1 METFNKVRVSAIAQT
16 RRNEMVSM
24 ELFQKH
30 YREIVR
36 FDGLLGMKL
45 QVHAPGKITYTLQ
58 IREDHLTAPD
68 QCHGGVISA
77 MMDSVLGLTALSLAV
92 SQGNLC
98 STVEFKMNYIS
109 VARPG
114 DIIEGTAEV
123 DYSGSKLITTS
134 GSIKDITSG
143 RLIAKGMGTFMQ
155 YPISKKM
162 EALKSASRL
171 AEEEE

>member
-1 METFNKVRVSAIAQT
+1 
-16 RRNEMVSM
+16 MVPM
-24 ELFQKH
+24 DVFQKH

-36 FDGLLGMKL
+36 FDGFLGMKL
-45 QVHAPGKITYTLQ
+45 QVHGPGKITYTLQ

-77 MMDSVLGLTALSLAV
+77 MMDAVLGVTALSLAV
-92 SQGNLC
+92 SQANLC
-98 STVEFKMNYIS
+98 STVEFKMNYLS

-114 DIIEGTAEV
+114 EVIEGSADV

-134 GSIKDITSG
+134 GFIRDTESG

-155 YPISKKM
+155 YPIAKKM
-162 EALKSASRL
+162 DALKSAGRQPD
-171 AEEEE
+171 EV

>member
-1 METFNKVRVSAIAQT
+1 MTLMDQ
-16 RRNEMVSM
+16 
-24 ELFQKH
+24 FQKH
-30 YREIVR
+30 YTEIVK
-36 FDGLLGMKL
+36 FDGFLGMKL
-45 QVHAPGKITYTLQ
+45 QVHAPGRITYTLHV
-58 IREDHLTAPD
+58 REDHLTAPD

-77 MMDSVLGLTALSLAV
+77 MMDAVLGVTALSLAV

-114 DIIEGTAEV
+114 EIIEGSADV

-134 GSIKDITSG
+134 GSLREKNGG

-162 EALKSASRL
+162 DVLKTAS
-171 AEEEE
+171 ESVE

>member
-1 METFNKVRVSAIAQT
+1 MDMFY
-16 RRNEMVSM
+16 RNYED
-24 ELFQKH
+24 L
-30 YREIVR
+30 VR
-36 FDGLLGMKL
+36 FDGFLGMKL
-45 QVHAPGKITYTLQ
+45 QVHAPGKIIYTLQ
-58 IREDHLTAPD
+58 VRDEHLTAPD

-77 MMDSVLGLTALSLAV
+77 MMDAVLGVTALSLAV

-114 DIIEGTAEV
+114 EIIEGTADV

-134 GSIKDITSG
+134 GSIRETLGG

-162 EALKSASRL
+162 EVLKAA
-171 AEEEE
+171 AERAKF

>member
-1 METFNKVRVSAIAQT
+1 
-16 RRNEMVSM
+16 MVPM
-24 ELFQKH
+24 ELFHKH
-30 YREIVR
+30 YMEIVR
-36 FDGLLGMKL
+36 FDGFLGMKL

-77 MMDSVLGLTALSLAV
+77 MMDSVLGVTALSLAV
-92 SQGNLC
+92 SQANLC

-114 DIIEGTAEV
+114 EILEGSADV

-134 GSIKDITSG
+134 GYIRDTESG

-162 EALKSASRL
+162 DALKSVKSMD
-171 AEEEE
+171 EV

>member
-1 METFNKVRVSAIAQT
+1 MVPMEI
-16 RRNEMVSM
+16 
-24 ELFQKH
+24 FQKH

-36 FDGLLGMKL
+36 FDGFLGMKL
-45 QVHAPGKITYTLQ
+45 QVHGPGKITYTLQ

-77 MMDSVLGLTALSLAV
+77 MMDAVLGVTALSLAV
-92 SQGNLC
+92 SQANLC

-114 DIIEGTAEV
+114 ELIEGSADV

-134 GSIKDITSG
+134 GFIRDTESG

-155 YPISKKM
+155 YPMSKKM
-162 EALKSASRL
+162 DTLKSARRM
-171 AEEEE
+171 EDE

>member
-1 METFNKVRVSAIAQT
+1 MNIMDQ
-16 RRNEMVSM
+16 
-24 ELFQKH
+24 FQKH
-30 YREIVR
+30 YSRLVK
-36 FDGLLGMKL
+36 FDKFLGMSL
-45 QVHAPGKITYTLQ
+45 VVHEPGKITYTLQ

-77 MMDSVLGLTALSLAV
+77 MMDAVLGVTALSLAV

-114 DIIEGTAEV
+114 DLVEGTADV

-134 GSIKDITSG
+134 GSLREKNSG
-143 RLIAKGMGTFMQ
+143 RLIARGMGTFMQ

-162 EALKSASRL
+162 DVLKTASDI
-171 AEEEE
+171 AE

>member
-1 METFNKVRVSAIAQT
+1 MIP
-16 RRNEMVSM
+16 M
-24 ELFQKH
+24 ELFQKN
-30 YREIVR
+30 YQEIVK
-36 FDGLLGMKL
+36 FDGFLGMKL

-58 IREDHLTAPD
+58 IREEHLTAPD

-77 MMDSVLGLTALSLAV
+77 MMDAVLGVTALSLAV
-92 SQGNLC
+92 SQANLC

-114 DIIEGTAEV
+114 DILEGTADV

-134 GSIKDITSG
+134 GFIKDTASG

-155 YPISKKM
+155 YPMSKKM
-162 EALKSASRL
+162 EALKSVNGMSEA
-171 AEEEE
+171 

>member
-1 METFNKVRVSAIAQT
+1 MVPMEF
-16 RRNEMVSM
+16 
-24 ELFQKH
+24 FQK
-30 YREIVR
+30 YYGEIVK
-36 FDGLLGMKL
+36 FDGFLGMKL
-45 QVHAPGKITYTLQ
+45 QVHGPGKITYTLQ

-77 MMDSVLGLTALSLAV
+77 MMDSVLGVTALSLAV
-92 SQGNLC
+92 SQANLC

-114 DIIEGTAEV
+114 EIIEGSADV

-134 GSIKDITSG
+134 GFIRETKTG

-155 YPISKKM
+155 YPISKKLDT
-162 EALKSASRL
+162 LKSA
-171 AEEEE
+171 AEIEEGDESILINL